1 MAIDTEYSQSAV
13 RRSSRKS
20 NTNIFMIML
29 GFTFFSASMWAGQ
42 RLAAGLDWTGFIGAL
57 LLGGLI
63 LSVYTGALGYIA
75 AESGLSL
82 NLLARRSF
90 GDKGSWL
97 PNACIILTQTGWFG
111 IGLSILAIPIAKALF
126 GLEMTPEH
134 TPWQCYMVIA
144 ISGALMTASAYFGIK
159 SLTII
164 STIAVPLIAVL
175 GITAMFLAIKNGD
188 KSLVQAF
195 NSSTNDLGLLGGIS
209 IVIGSFVS
217 GGTTTP
223 NFTRFAKSA
232 KVGLWTTVVAF
243 FIGNS
248 LMFIFGA
255 VSSIYVGGNDIF
267 EVMVNLNLF
276 YLAMLSLG
284 LNIWTTNDNT
294 LYSAGLGLANISGL
308 SKKAMVIT
316 SGVVGTAAAN
326 WLYWNFDY
334 WLGMLSCSLP
344 PIGTV
349 IILSYFF
356 GRKGGRVKQVDWWAM
371 ACVVIGAVVANI
383 VLWGIPAL
391 NGILATAVC
400 FFIGRKVA

>member
-1 MAIDTEYSQSAV
+1 
-13 RRSSRKS
+13 
-20 NTNIFMIML
+20 
-29 GFTFFSASMWAGQ
+29 
-42 RLAAGLDWTGFIGAL
+42 
-57 LLGGLI
+57 
-63 LSVYTGALGYIA
+63 
-75 AESGLSL
+75 
-82 NLLARRSF
+82 
-90 GDKGSWL
+90 
-97 PNACIILTQTGWFG
+97 
-111 IGLSILAIPIAKALF
+111 
-126 GLEMTPEH
+126 
-134 TPWQCYMVIA
+134 
-144 ISGALMTASAYFGIK
+144 
-159 SLTII
+159 
-164 STIAVPLIAVL
+164 
-175 GITAMFLAIKNGD
+175 
-188 KSLVQAF
+188 
-195 NSSTNDLGLLGGIS
+195 
-209 IVIGSFVS
+209 
-217 GGTTTP
+217 
-223 NFTRFAKSA
+223 
-232 KVGLWTTVVAF
+232 
-243 FIGNS
+243 
-248 LMFIFGA
+248 MFIFGA

-284 LNIWTTNDNT
+284 LNIWTTNVNT

-326 WLYWNFDY
+326 RLYWNFDY

-356 GRKGGRVKQVDWWAM
+356 GLKGGRVKQVDWWAM